1 MNNIVHNTS
10 ATTAHSSSRHQTSF
24 IGSKEKLTAAQE
36 REMFNECI
44 KLYGNKDDSEL
55 FGMLQK
61 GMTKSKH
68 SYEEDLLM

>member
-1 MNNIVHNTS
+1 
-10 ATTAHSSSRHQTSF
+10 
-24 IGSKEKLTAAQE
+24 
-36 REMFNECI
+36 MFNECI
-44 KLYGNKDDSEL
+44 KIYGNKDDSEL